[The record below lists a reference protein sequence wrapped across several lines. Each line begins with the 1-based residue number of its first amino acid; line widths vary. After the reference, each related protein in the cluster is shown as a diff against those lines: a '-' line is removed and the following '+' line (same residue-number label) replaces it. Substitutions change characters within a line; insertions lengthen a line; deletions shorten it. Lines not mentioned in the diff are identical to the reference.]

1 MVLGFKPLG
10 LSKDIPP
17 PGPIDWPPPGPID
30 IPPPGPIDSH
40 PPWAYRITYA
50 ITPGL
55 RNNRTVNKYAK

>member
-10 LSKDIPP
+10 LSKDM
-17 PGPIDWPPPGPID
+17 PPPGPID
-30 IPPPGPIDSH
+30 ITPPGPIDSH

-55 RNNRTVNKYAK
+55 RNNRTGNKYAK